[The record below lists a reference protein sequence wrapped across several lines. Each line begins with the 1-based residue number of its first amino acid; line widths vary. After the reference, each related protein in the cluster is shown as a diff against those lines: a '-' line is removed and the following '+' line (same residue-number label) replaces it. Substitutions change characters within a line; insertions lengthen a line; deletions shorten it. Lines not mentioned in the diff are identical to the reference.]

1 MGRIFFLIILLLLGG
16 AESFRKHL
24 QTRRKTNHSLS
35 EADGTELLKLFV
47 GGAGLPV
54 VIFGSYFLGFINT
67 ANEKKFDKLEKSISD
82 AQAGTEK
89 KIDKLEKSISDA
101 QAGTEKKI
109 DKLEKYFLEAQAAT
123 RRETREHRKSIE
135 KSLSE
140 AQAATTRDLREH
152 QLATATALEK
162 MITAI
167 QTAELHRVAAQV
179 RNEKDTDKI

>member
-35 EADGTELLKLFV
+35 EADGTELLKLFI
-47 GGAGLPV
+47 GGAGLP
-54 VIFGSYFLGFINT
+54 IAFGTFALGFINT
-67 ANEKKFDKLEKSISD
+67 ANEKKTDKLEKSISD
-82 AQAGTEK
+82 AQAGNEK
-89 KIDKLEKSISDA
+89 KFDKLEKSISDA

-152 QLATATALEK
+152 QLATANALEK

-179 RNEKDTDKI
+179 RNEKDTEKL

>member
-35 EADGTELLKLFV
+35 EADGTELLKLFI
-47 GGAGLPV
+47 GGAGLP
-54 VIFGSYFLGFINT
+54 IAFGTFALGFINT
-67 ANEKKFDKLEKSISD
+67 ANEKK
-82 AQAGTEK
+82 T
-89 KIDKLEKSISDA
+89 DKLEKSISDA

-152 QLATATALEK
+152 QLATANALEK

-179 RNEKDTDKI
+179 RNEKDTEKL

>member
-67 ANEKKFDKLEKSISD
+67 ANEKKF
-82 AQAGTEK
+82 
-89 KIDKLEKSISDA
+89 DKLEKSISDA